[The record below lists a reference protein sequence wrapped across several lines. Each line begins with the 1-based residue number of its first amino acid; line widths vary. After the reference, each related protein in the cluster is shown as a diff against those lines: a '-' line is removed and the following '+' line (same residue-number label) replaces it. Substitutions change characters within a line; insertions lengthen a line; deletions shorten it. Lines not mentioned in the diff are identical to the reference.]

1 MKTVD
6 SIALSYNT
14 IKSNRLRTAITVIII
29 ALGIMALIAI
39 ITAVEA
45 VNQSLTQSFSTMG
58 ANAFSIRFKERN
70 TQFGGGPNRS
80 KTKKSTRK
88 SIASKK
94 SSEGKM
100 ITYDEA
106 RTFKKLY
113 SFPATVGI
121 ALSGPSG
128 IIVNTDTKKTNPD
141 IRVMGG
147 DENYLQLNGYELSNG
162 RDFNETDVETG
173 RSVCV
178 VGNVIAEKLFGENT
192 ERAID
197 KIISVSNN
205 KYRIIGI
212 LKDKGSSAFMNADKV
227 VITTYNNIRRIYGS
241 ENKSYNIAVMV
252 SDLNMMDVAV
262 GEAIGSFRPVRK
274 LDVKEDDN
282 FYIDKSD
289 SIAQSLMKN
298 LGFLKYAT
306 LAIALITLV
315 GAAIGLM
322 NIMLVA
328 VNERTKE
335 IGLIKSLGG
344 KASEVRA
351 QFLWESILIS
361 LMGAIVGILSGI
373 LFGNIVA
380 VILKTGFVI
389 PWLWILIGVV
399 VCSLVGLLAGIYP
412 AYKAAKLD
420 PIVALRYE

>member
-1 MKTVD
+1 MKTLD
-6 SIALSYNT
+6 SLSLSYNT

-45 VNQSLTQSFSTMG
+45 VNQSLTKSFSTMG
-58 ANAFSIRFKERN
+58 ANAFSLRYKER
-70 TQFGGGPNRS
+70 TVRFGGGPNRGD
-80 KTKKSTRK
+80 TKKVNRNSLV
-88 SIASKK
+88 KK
-94 SSEGKM
+94 SSEGKP
-100 ITYDEA
+100 ITFEEA
-106 RTFKKLY
+106 RGFKERY
-113 SFPATVGI
+113 NFPAIVGI

-128 IIVNTDTKKTNPD
+128 VVVNTDTKKTSPD
-141 IRVMGG
+141 VRVTGG
-147 DENYLQLNGYELSNG
+147 DENYLTLNGYELAFG
-162 RDFNETDVETG
+162 RDFNELDVESG
-173 RSVCV
+173 NSVCII
-178 VGNVIAEKLFGENT
+178 GTVIAQKLYGDNVGK
-192 ERAID
+192 AID
-197 KIISVSNN
+197 KIINVANI
-205 KYRIIGI
+205 KYRVIGI

-241 ENKSYNIAVMV
+241 EGKSYNIAVMV
-252 SDLNMMDVAV
+252 NDLKMMDVAI
-262 GEAIGSFRPVRK
+262 GEAQGAFRPVRK
-274 LDVKEDDN
+274 LDIKEEDN
-282 FYIDKSD
+282 FYVDKSD

-306 LAIALITLV
+306 LAIALITLI

-344 KASEVRA
+344 KAGEIRA

-361 LMGAIVGILSGI
+361 LMGAFVGIIAGI

-380 VILKTGFVI
+380 VLLKTGFVI
-389 PWLWILIGVV
+389 PWLWVIAGVL
-399 VCSLVGLLAGIYP
+399 VCTLVGLIAGLYP
-412 AYKAAKLD
+412 AFKAAKLD

>member
-1 MKTVD
+1 MKTLD
-6 SIALSYNT
+6 SLSLSYNT

-45 VNQSLTQSFSTMG
+45 VNQSLTKSFSTMG
-58 ANAFSIRFKERN
+58 ANAFSLRYKER
-70 TQFGGGPNRS
+70 TVRFGGGPGRGD
-80 KTKKSTRK
+80 TKKVNRNTLV
-88 SIASKK
+88 KK
-94 SSEGKM
+94 SSEGKP
-100 ITYDEA
+100 ITFEEA
-106 RTFKKLY
+106 RGFKERY
-113 SFPATVGI
+113 NFPAIVGI

-128 IIVNTDTKKTNPD
+128 VIVNTDSKKTSPD
-141 IRVMGG
+141 VRVTGG
-147 DENYLQLNGYELSNG
+147 DENYLTLNGYELAFG
-162 RDFNETDVETG
+162 RDFNELDVESG
-173 RSVCV
+173 NSVCII
-178 VGNVIAEKLFGENT
+178 GTVIAQKLYGENVDK
-192 ERAID
+192 AID
-197 KIISVSNN
+197 KIISVANN
-205 KYRIIGI
+205 KYRVIGI

-241 ENKSYNIAVMV
+241 EGKSYNIAVMV
-252 SDLNMMDVAV
+252 NDLKMMDVAI
-262 GEAIGSFRPVRK
+262 GEAQGAFRPVRK
-274 LDVKEDDN
+274 LEIKEEDN
-282 FYIDKSD
+282 FYVDKSD

-306 LAIALITLV
+306 LAIALITLI

-344 KASEVRA
+344 KAGEIRA

-361 LMGAIVGILSGI
+361 LMGALVGIIAGI

-380 VILKTGFVI
+380 VLLKTGFVI
-389 PWLWILIGVV
+389 PWIWVIAGVL
-399 VCSLVGLLAGIYP
+399 VCTLVGLIAGLYP
-412 AYKAAKLD
+412 AFKAAKLD